1 MRIKI
6 FFSTILL
13 MLNAVLLYA
22 QADAGGPCTGTDPDN
37 TCPLDTW
44 VILLAFIAIVFA
56 AWRLNNKRKTATA
69 IPQSF

>member
-13 MLNAVLLYA
+13 MLSAGMLYA
-22 QADAGGPCTGTDPDN
+22 QTDPFVPCSGTDPDN
-37 TCPLDTW
+37 ACPLDTW